1 MIVEVNK
8 LVKSWIDKKFIRS
21 VLNQAFKAVKKKK
34 KIDVFSVALVGQK
47 TIKNLN
53 KRYRRVDRVTDVL
66 SFDDP
71 VEIIICWP
79 QLVKQAREQ
88 KHGQKKELTIL
99 LIHGLLHILGY
110 NHRTKKQRLLM
121 ERKNKEIEHWLKRKK
136 LIK

>member
-1 MIVEVNK
+1 MIIEVNK

-110 NHRTKKQRLLM
+110 NHRCKADRERM
-121 ERKNKEIEHWLKRKK
+121 EKVEAKILR